1 MTQSS
6 DPSQEPILEP
16 SLEPVVKLSGA
27 VKTYGTLNAI
37 DNVDLEIRPR
47 ELFTLLGPS
56 GSGKSTVLRSIAG
69 LVSLD
74 GGQILIEGEDVR
86 NVPTYKRNIGMV
98 FQSLALFPHMS
109 VFDNIA
115 FPLRMRRMGRAEI
128 TKKVAGALDVVRLP
142 NIAERRSHELSGG
155 QQQRVALARAL
166 VYNPSLLLLDEP
178 FGALDKRLREEMQL
192 EIVRL
197 HREIDVTIINVTHD
211 QVEAMILSDRI
222 GVMNEGKIVQ
232 VANAESL
239 YRRPVNRFVADFLG
253 RANCIDGTYQADAKS
268 AQIVTPGGAKLLVD
282 KKFNALK
289 GKTASAIVR
298 AEDINLFAKRPANAK
313 LTGIVGTVDLRLFE
327 GEAVY
332 YEVTV
337 PGLENSMRVASKSGE
352 FDPGSKVWLS
362 WPLDRVWVVAGE
374 TAAGETNV

>member
-1 MTQSS
+1 MNMDQTMQSNIR
-6 DPSQEPILEP
+6 PEM
-16 SLEPVVKLSGA
+16 PVVKLSGA
-27 VKTYGTLNAI
+27 VKTYGQLNAI

-56 GSGKSTVLRSIAG
+56 GSGKSTVLRAIAG
-69 LVSLD
+69 LVSID
-74 GGQILIEGEDVR
+74 GGEILIDGEDVR

-115 FPLRMRRMGRAEI
+115 FPLRMRRMGRAQI
-128 TKKVAGALDVVRLP
+128 AKRVAQSLDVVRLP
-142 NIAERRSHELSGG
+142 SIGTRKAHELSGG

-222 GVMNEGKIVQ
+222 GVMNEGRVVQ
-232 VANAESL
+232 VANGEDL

-253 RANCIDGTYQADAKS
+253 RANCIDGTHRADATS
-268 AQIVTPGGAKLLVD
+268 AQVVTPGGAILSVGRD
-282 KKFNALK
+282 FDHHH
-289 GKTASAIVR
+289 GKSASAIVR
-298 AEDINLFAKRPANAK
+298 AEDITLMATRPDDDTM
-313 LTGIVGTVDLRLFE
+313 TGIAGKVDLRLFE

-332 YEVTV
+332 YEVKAE
-337 PGLENSMRVASKSGE
+337 GLNTPLRIASQTGE
-352 FDPGSKVWLS
+352 FAPGADVWLA
-362 WPLDRVWVVAGE
+362 WPMDRVWVVGGQDNA
-374 TAAGETNV
+374 

>member
-1 MTQSS
+1 MNKDQSTANGAQS
-6 DPSQEPILEP
+6 AR
-16 SLEPVVKLSGA
+16 PVVKLSGA
-27 VKTYGTLNAI
+27 IKTYQQLNAI

-56 GSGKSTVLRSIAG
+56 GSGKSTILRAIAG

-74 GGQILIEGEDVR
+74 GGKILIEGEDVR
-86 NVPTYKRNIGMV
+86 NVPTFKRNIGMV

-115 FPLRMRRMGRAEI
+115 FPLRMRRIGRADI
-128 TKKVAGALDVVRLP
+128 SKRVAEALDVVRLP
-142 NIAERRSHELSGG
+142 NIGGRKVHELSGG

-232 VANAESL
+232 VATGEGL
-239 YRRPVNRFVADFLG
+239 YRRPANRFVADFLG
-253 RANCIDGTYQADAKS
+253 RANCIDGTLRSDANS
-268 AQIVTPGGAKLLVD
+268 TRLVTPDGAKLSVD
-282 KKFNALK
+282 RKFNSLK
-289 GKTASAIVR
+289 DKSCTAVVR
-298 AEDINLFAKRPANAK
+298 AEDIDLGAKPSSDK
-313 LTGIVGTVDLRLFE
+313 GMTGIAGKVDLRLFE
-327 GEAVY
+327 GETVY
-332 YEVTV
+332 YEVAV
-337 PGLENSMRVASKSGE
+337 QGIDQPLRVASKTGE
-352 FDPGSKVWLS
+352 FAAGAQVWLS
-362 WPLDRVWVVAGE
+362 WPRASVWVVGE
-374 TAAGETNV
+374 QANG

>member
-1 MTQSS
+1 MNMDQGTARGAQVAR
-6 DPSQEPILEP
+6 
-16 SLEPVVKLSGA
+16 PVVKLSGA
-27 VKTYGTLNAI
+27 IKTYQQLNAI

-56 GSGKSTVLRSIAG
+56 GSGKSTVLRAIAG

-74 GGQILIEGEDVR
+74 GGEILIEGEDVR

-115 FPLRMRRMGRAEI
+115 FPLRMRRIGRTEI
-128 TKKVAGALDVVRLP
+128 AKKVVEALDVVRLP
-142 NIAERRSHELSGG
+142 NIGGRRAHELSGG

-197 HREIDVTIINVTHD
+197 HKEIDVTIINVTHD

-222 GVMNEGKIVQ
+222 GVMNEGRIVQ
-232 VANAESL
+232 VETGEGL
-239 YRRPVNRFVADFLG
+239 YRRPNDRFVADFLG
-253 RANCIDGTYQADAKS
+253 RANCIDGTLRSDAGS
-268 AQIVTPGGAKLLVD
+268 TLVVTPGGAQFSVNKN
-282 KKFNALK
+282 FNSLEAK
-289 GKTASAIVR
+289 PCTAVVR
-298 AEDINLFAKRPANAK
+298 AEDINLVAKPSGK
-313 LTGIVGTVDLRLFE
+313 KGMTGIAGKVDLRLFE

-332 YEVTV
+332 YEVAV
-337 PGLENSMRVASKSGE
+337 PGVEQPLKVASKTGE
-352 FDPGSKVWLS
+352 FAPGSDVWLA
-362 WPLDRVWVVAGE
+362 WPLDSVWVVGE
-374 TAAGETNV
+374 QGNG

>member
-1 MTQSS
+1 MNMGQANMSGIQS
-6 DPSQEPILEP
+6 EN
-16 SLEPVVKLSGA
+16 PVVKLSGA
-27 VKTYGTLNAI
+27 VKTYGQLNAI

-56 GSGKSTVLRSIAG
+56 GSGKSTVLRAIAG
-69 LVSLD
+69 LVSID
-74 GGQILIEGEDVR
+74 GGEILIEGEDVR

-115 FPLRMRRMGRAEI
+115 FPLRMRRIGRGQIARRVAE
-128 TKKVAGALDVVRLP
+128 VLDMVRLP
-142 NIAERRSHELSGG
+142 NIAKRKAHELSGG

-222 GVMNEGKIVQ
+222 GVMNEGKVVQ
-232 VANAESL
+232 VANGEDL
-239 YRRPVNRFVADFLG
+239 YRRPANRFVADFLG
-253 RANCIDGTYQADAKS
+253 RANCVDGTYRKDAES
-268 AQIVTPGGAKLLVD
+268 AQIVTPGGAILSVD
-282 KKFNALK
+282 KKFDNLD
-289 GKTASAIVR
+289 GRSSSAIVR
-298 AEDINLFAKRPANAK
+298 AEDIVLYAERRDDAA
-313 LTGIVGTVDLRLFE
+313 LTGIAGKVDLRLFE
-327 GEAVY
+327 GETVY
-332 YEVTV
+332 YEVNV
-337 PGLENSMRVASKSGE
+337 QGIDAPLRVASKTGE
-352 FDPGSKVWLS
+352 FAPGSDVWLS
-362 WPLDRVWVVAGE
+362 WPIERVWVVGE
-374 TAAGETNV
+374 QANA

>member
-1 MTQSS
+1 VNANTQS
-6 DPSQEPILEP
+6 ILADAQNGR
-16 SLEPVVKLSGA
+16 PVVQLSGA
-27 VKTYGTLNAI
+27 IKTYGQLNAI
-37 DNVDLEIRPR
+37 DNVDLDIRPR

-56 GSGKSTVLRSIAG
+56 GSGKSTVLRAIAG

-74 GGQILIEGEDVR
+74 GGEVSIEGENVR
-86 NVPTYKRNIGMV
+86 DVPTFRRNIGMV

-115 FPLRMRRMGRAEI
+115 FPLRMRRMGRTEI
-128 TKKVAGALDVVRLP
+128 AKRVSDSLDVVRLP
-142 NIAERRSHELSGG
+142 DIATRKVHELSGG

-222 GVMNEGKIVQ
+222 GVMNHGKIVQ
-232 VANAESL
+232 IDGGEGL
-239 YRRPVNRFVADFLG
+239 YRRPANRFVAEFLG
-253 RANCIDGTYQADAKS
+253 RANCMDGTLRTEKGAAFV
-268 AQIVTPGGAKLLVD
+268 VTPGGAKLAVD
-282 KKFNALK
+282 DKFDRFTDKAC
-289 GKTASAIVR
+289 TAVVR
-298 AEDINLFAKRPANAK
+298 AEDIALHGSAPAAKGMTAIEGK
-313 LTGIVGTVDLRLFE
+313 VDLRLFE

-332 YEVTV
+332 YEIAVAGV
-337 PGLENSMRVASKSGE
+337 EQPVRVASKNGE
-352 FDPGSKVWLS
+352 FAAGSSVWLA
-362 WPLDRVWVVAGE
+362 WPTSRAWVVGGGPDA
-374 TAAGETNV
+374 

>member
-1 MTQSS
+1 VGNAQSA
-6 DPSQEPILEP
+6 D
-16 SLEPVVKLSGA
+16 PVVKLSGA
-27 VKTYGTLNAI
+27 TKTYGKLNAI

-56 GSGKSTVLRSIAG
+56 GSGKSTVLRAIAG
-69 LVSLD
+69 LVSID
-74 GGQILIEGEDVR
+74 GGQILIEGENVR
-86 NVPTYKRNIGMV
+86 NVPTYQRNIGMV

-115 FPLRMRRMGRAEI
+115 FPLRMRRVGRADIE
-128 TKKVAGALDVVRLP
+128 KRVAGSLDVVRLP
-142 NIAERRSHELSGG
+142 DIGGRKAHELSGG

-222 GVMNEGKIVQ
+222 GVMNEGQIVQ
-232 VANAESL
+232 VDTGEGL
-239 YRRPVNRFVADFLG
+239 YRRPGDRFVADFLG
-253 RANCIDGTYQADAKS
+253 RSNCIDGTLRS
-268 AQIVTPGGAKLLVD
+268 AAGETKLVTPGGAVL
-282 KKFNALK
+282 ALDNRFSEFDAK
-289 GKTASAIVR
+289 SCTAIVR
-298 AEDINLFAKRPANAK
+298 AEDIELRLKPPAGK
-313 LTGIVGTVDLRLFE
+313 SVSGLEGKVDLRLFE

-332 YEVTV
+332 YEVAV
-337 PGLENSMRVASKSGE
+337 KGIGSPLRVASRSGE
-352 FDPGSKVWLS
+352 FSPGSNVWLT
-362 WPLDRVWVVAGE
+362 WPQARVWVVGGR
-374 TAAGETNV
+374 AANA

>member
-1 MTQSS
+1 MSNTQSIEKDAETS
-6 DPSQEPILEP
+6 R
-16 SLEPVVKLSGA
+16 PVVKLSG
-27 VKTYGTLNAI
+27 VIKSYGSLNAI

-56 GSGKSTVLRSIAG
+56 GSGKSTVLRAIAG
-69 LVSLD
+69 LVSID
-74 GGQILIEGEDVR
+74 SGHVHIKGEDVL
-86 NVPTYKRNIGMV
+86 NVPTFKRNIGMV

-115 FPLRMRRMGRAEI
+115 FPLRMRRIGRGEI
-128 TKKVAGALDVVRLP
+128 VQKVAESLDIVRLP
-142 NIAERRSHELSGG
+142 DIAQRKVHELSGG

-222 GVMNEGKIVQ
+222 GVMNHGKIVQ
-232 VANAESL
+232 VESGEDL
-239 YRRPVNRFVADFLG
+239 YRRPKTKFVAEFLG
-253 RANCIDGTYQADAKS
+253 RANCIDGTYRDNNGDPHVVTS
-268 AQIVTPGGAKLLVD
+268 AGAAFSVAGNSDVSDGLQC
-282 KKFNALK
+282 
-289 GKTASAIVR
+289 TAIIR
-298 AEDINLFAKRPANAK
+298 AEDIELHEARTDDNG
-313 LTGIVGTVDLRLFE
+313 LTGIADKVELRLFE

-332 YEVTV
+332 YELIVD
-337 PGLENSMRVASKSGE
+337 GLKYPLRVASKTSR
-352 FDPGSKVWLS
+352 FSPGSEVWLA
-362 WPLDRVWVVAGE
+362 WRAEQVWLVKD
-374 TAAGETNV
+374 